1 MDVYAALD
9 VSLDETAICV
19 VDRDGAIVLEAKVA
33 SEAAAI
39 AAQLQPYAASSAG
52 SVWKLDRSRNG
63 SSAALPNT
71 NSLPC

>member
-1 MDVYAALD
+1 MDLYAALD

-39 AAQLQPYAASSAG
+39 ALGCNPMPRPCAG
-52 SVWKLDRSRNG
+52 SVWKLDPSRNG